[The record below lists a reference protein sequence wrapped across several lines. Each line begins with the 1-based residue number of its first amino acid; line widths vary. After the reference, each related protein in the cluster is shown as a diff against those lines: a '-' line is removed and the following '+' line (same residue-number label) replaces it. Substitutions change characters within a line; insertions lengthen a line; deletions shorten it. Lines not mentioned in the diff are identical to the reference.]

1 MSTASILTL
10 NFVLHSL
17 LIAAAGWF
25 IVRFLLRGAM
35 RRAIAANMVLLF
47 ALIGPFNIATWPAS
61 EVIERPPVY
70 GTLQQTLTTDWP
82 DWRIAV
88 SPAKPATSAPQAEKP
103 RWTLNDLV
111 TAARW
116 IVLSIT
122 VLLLL
127 RLLIQSIR
135 IQRWAWQLRDL
146 SAQEHA
152 KIPAGLSV
160 ERLSVFD
167 GDCTPCVAGWFRP
180 IIAVPAAAFEKL
192 TPQQWRWLLR
202 HEAEH
207 LRCGDTTAVL
217 LQNILRALLWWNPFV
232 HALVEEYTQSR
243 EEACDA
249 AALGETAENSA
260 YAAFLLECAETCSA
274 APALLVP
281 IIHTRPAKRLKA
293 RLTALMEA
301 RGTQKI
307 GALFALACV
316 AFAMLAPFIAASF
329 GIATAQAQP
338 KQPEKMYTRL
348 YQVPPDFGGSVSAQ
362 EFLEKRGVPF
372 PEGSSIMH
380 QKATSTLLVR
390 HWPANLD
397 SIEEIIA
404 RASQQSPQ
412 VYFQVKLIQ
421 SGTLLSQH
429 GAILQKDAFEKLIRD
444 ASQQKGIDILSAPSV
459 TTKPGQRATV
469 EVIRDILKQPSD
481 KDEMKK
487 LGPSI
492 ELLAAA
498 TDTAKSRVDVNIT
511 LGLDANEGWQDPHV
525 GWEHVTLHKTSGKAE
540 LASGETLVLH
550 LTTPKKPI
558 TVFITTTA
566 INPAGKETSFDDKG
580 PRPAPGRN
588 MPDKPALELSE
599 RTYLLPAQ
607 LQKTTNPVAMLRE
620 QKFAVAPDGAS
631 IQDGKL
637 TVKASKATLEMIEV
651 WLNTLHSAQER
662 ANKQILLPVKAVSV
676 NMPWEEFQNI
686 LVSGEV
692 KKTSDSKP
700 AKPAPQGVFLSGVLT
715 DPQFQVIMRSLS
727 RKKGISLKPLPTAT
741 VKSGVDSTA
750 DMPAEFGGQK
760 LVITPTLGADG
771 NTIDLNIS
779 VKPGIT
785 TSVTIW
791 DGQTVVL
798 SAPTGQTTR
807 CLFISAYLISPLEK
821 K

>member
-61 EVIERPPVY
+61 EVMERPPVY
-70 GTLQQTLTTDWP
+70 GTFQQTLTT

-180 IIAVPAAAFEKL
+180 IIAVPAAAFDKL
-192 TPQQWRWLLR
+192 TPQQWRWLLQ

-307 GALFALACV
+307 GSLFALACV
-316 AFAMLAPFIAASF
+316 AFAMLMPLLVASL
-329 GIATAQAQP
+329 GLATPAQAQP
-338 KQPEKMYTRL
+338 VIAKDDGKLHLRVYR
-348 YQVPPDFGGSVSAQ
+348 VRPDFLLDRKNAQQTLEQLGAAFPEGASAQFEPATSQLVVKNTVTQLDKIESIVNKRNEQPVQVLLQVRLIQAPAHIGKHEQVMSAAALEEVLKAQKQQKGVDLLSAPMVTTKFLHHAIVEVAREVTRGDQMKKVGLTVTLDPGQQLGGKLPLSARVEMGIDPGSKERWLPENADFDRIITRSVSA
-362 EFLEKRGVPF
+362 
-372 PEGSSIMH
+372 
-380 QKATSTLLVR
+380 
-390 HWPANLD
+390 N
-397 SIEEIIA
+397 
-404 RASQQSPQ
+404 SQ
-412 VYFQVKLIQ
+412 
-421 SGTLLSQH
+421 
-429 GAILQKDAFEKLIRD
+429 LQ
-444 ASQQKGIDILSAPSV
+444 
-459 TTKPGQRATV
+459 
-469 EVIRDILKQPSD
+469 
-481 KDEMKK
+481 
-487 LGPSI
+487 
-492 ELLAAA
+492 
-498 TDTAKSRVDVNIT
+498 N
-511 LGLDANEGWQDPHV
+511 
-525 GWEHVTLHKTSGKAE
+525 
-540 LASGETLVLH
+540 GETLVLH
-550 LTTPKKPI
+550 LDTPVKPVTAFITASGLTLEGQTTAFDTVFRAAPPIQEQVLLSVHTVDFKEDVWAVLHRASGSKEPAPPPPSPEMRESFLLSGILTAQQFRVLLKESGVKLEAAPEQTVRTQDQADFELAAPLNGLKAEVTPKI
-558 TVFITTTA
+558 S
-566 INPAGKETSFDDKG
+566 G
-580 PRPAPGRN
+580 
-588 MPDKPALELSE
+588 
-599 RTYLLPAQ
+599 
-607 LQKTTNPVAMLRE
+607 
-620 QKFAVAPDGAS
+620 DGHSIDLS
-631 IQDGKL
+631 IQI
-637 TVKASKATLEMIEV
+637 S
-651 WLNTLHSAQER
+651 
-662 ANKQILLPVKAVSV
+662 
-676 NMPWEEFQNI
+676 
-686 LVSGEV
+686 
-692 KKTSDSKP
+692 SKP
-700 AKPAPQGVFLSGVLT
+700 GTPQS
-715 DPQFQVIMRSLS
+715 
-727 RKKGISLKPLPTAT
+727 
-741 VKSGVDSTA
+741 
-750 DMPAEFGGQK
+750 
-760 LVITPTLGADG
+760 
-771 NTIDLNIS
+771 N
-779 VKPGIT
+779 IT
-785 TSVTIW
+785 TSVTVW
-791 DGQTVVL
+791 DHQTVILARGDGKAV
-798 SAPTGQTTR
+798 
-807 CLFISAYLISPLEK
+807 FITAHIQPPK
-821 K
+821 

>member
-88 SPAKPATSAPQAEKP
+88 SPAKPSTSAPQAEKP
-103 RWTLNDLV
+103 QWTLNELV

-232 HALVEEYTQSR
+232 HALAEEYTQSR

-249 AALGETAENSA
+249 AALCETAENSA

-307 GALFALACV
+307 GALFDLACV
-316 AFAMLAPFIAASF
+316 AFALLMPLLVASLGLATP
-329 GIATAQAQP
+329 AQAQP
-338 KQPEKMYTRL
+338 VIAKDDGKLHLRVYR
-348 YQVPPDFGGSVSAQ
+348 VRPDFLLDRKNAQQTLEQLGAAFPEGASAQFEPATSQLVVKNTVTQLDKIESIVNKRNEQPVQVLLQVTLIQAPAHIGKHEQMMSAADYEKLLKAQRQQKGVDLLSAPRVTTKFLHQAIVEVAREVTRGNQMKKVGLTVTLDPGQQVGGKLPLSARVEMGIDPGAKERWLPKSADFDRIITRSVSA
-362 EFLEKRGVPF
+362 
-372 PEGSSIMH
+372 
-380 QKATSTLLVR
+380 
-390 HWPANLD
+390 N
-397 SIEEIIA
+397 
-404 RASQQSPQ
+404 SQ
-412 VYFQVKLIQ
+412 
-421 SGTLLSQH
+421 
-429 GAILQKDAFEKLIRD
+429 LQ
-444 ASQQKGIDILSAPSV
+444 
-459 TTKPGQRATV
+459 
-469 EVIRDILKQPSD
+469 
-481 KDEMKK
+481 
-487 LGPSI
+487 
-492 ELLAAA
+492 
-498 TDTAKSRVDVNIT
+498 N
-511 LGLDANEGWQDPHV
+511 
-525 GWEHVTLHKTSGKAE
+525 
-540 LASGETLVLH
+540 GETLVLH
-550 LTTPKKPI
+550 LDTPVKPVTAFITASGLTPEGQTTAFDTVFRAVPPIQEQVLLSVHTADFKEDVWAVLHRASGSKEPAPPPPSPDMRESFLLSGILTAPQFRVLLKETGMKLEAAPEQTVRTQDKAEFDLAVPLNGLKAGVTPK
-558 TVFITTTA
+558 
-566 INPAGKETSFDDKG
+566 ING
-580 PRPAPGRN
+580 
-588 MPDKPALELSE
+588 
-599 RTYLLPAQ
+599 
-607 LQKTTNPVAMLRE
+607 
-620 QKFAVAPDGAS
+620 DGHSIDLS
-631 IQDGKL
+631 IQI
-637 TVKASKATLEMIEV
+637 S
-651 WLNTLHSAQER
+651 
-662 ANKQILLPVKAVSV
+662 
-676 NMPWEEFQNI
+676 
-686 LVSGEV
+686 
-692 KKTSDSKP
+692 SKP
-700 AKPAPQGVFLSGVLT
+700 GTPQS
-715 DPQFQVIMRSLS
+715 
-727 RKKGISLKPLPTAT
+727 
-741 VKSGVDSTA
+741 
-750 DMPAEFGGQK
+750 
-760 LVITPTLGADG
+760 
-771 NTIDLNIS
+771 N
-779 VKPGIT
+779 IT
-785 TSVTIW
+785 TSVTVW
-791 DGQTVVL
+791 DHQTVILGRGDGKAVFITAHVL
-798 SAPTGQTTR
+798 P
-807 CLFISAYLISPLEK
+807 PK
-821 K
+821 